1 MTTTPAHAL
10 GLGGLLRLRVLAVV
24 GILALV
30 LVARYGL
37 GLELPLGDLLGVLA
51 TWVVVTFATG
61 MWLARQGEDVGP
73 LPLTAA
79 MALDA
84 VLLTAVF
91 ALTGGPSNPF
101 NFLYLVHIALASV
114 VLPPRHAWAL
124 AGLATGLFALLFVW
138 NVPMAGMS
146 HMGHEGHAGH
156 DMSLHLRGM
165 WVAFALAAAL
175 ILGVVSR
182 VSTALSEREREL
194 VEARA
199 QAARSARLASL
210 ATLAAGAAHELAT
223 PLGTIS
229 LVAKELERDLGDS
242 APNADAVADVKL
254 IHDQVARC
262 RAILEALRADAGDP
276 AGEAR
281 EAITPA
287 ALVARAIDGL
297 ERASCVTVQG
307 EASEAVVRTFPRS
320 VALALRNLTKNAIE
334 ATPPDGVVRVTCTVR
349 DRALTLAVQDDGPG
363 IPADV
368 LERVGEPFYT
378 TRPAGRGMGLGVFLA
393 RTVAERLG
401 GTLHLDS
408 TARGTTAALTV
419 PAE

>member
-1 MTTTPAHAL
+1 MTQTPAHAL
-10 GLGGLLRLRVLAVV
+10 GLGGLLRLRLRAVV

-30 LVARYGL
+30 LLARYGL
-37 GLELPLGDLLGVLA
+37 GLALPLTELLSVLA
-51 TWVVVTFATG
+51 SWVAVTFATG

-84 VLLTAVF
+84 VLLTVVF

-101 NFLYLVHIALASV
+101 NFLYLVYIALASV

-124 AGLATGLFALLFVW
+124 AALATGLFALLFVW
-138 NVPMAGMS
+138 NVPLGGMS
-146 HMGHEGHAGH
+146 GMGHEGH

-175 ILGVVSR
+175 ILGVVSH
-182 VSTALSEREREL
+182 VATALSDREREL
-194 VEARA
+194 VVARA

-229 LVAKELERDLGDS
+229 MVAKELERDLGDS
-242 APNADAVADVKL
+242 ATNADAVADVKL
-254 IHDQVARC
+254 IHEQVARC

-281 EAITPA
+281 EAVTPA

-297 ERASCVTVQG
+297 DREACVRVQG
-307 EASEAVVRTFPRS
+307 DASSALVRTFPRS

-334 ATPPDGVVRVTCTVR
+334 ATPADGVVTITCTVR
-349 DRALTLAVQDDGPG
+349 DRVLTLAVRDDGAG
-363 IPADV
+363 IPAHV

-378 TRPAGRGMGLGVFLA
+378 TRPTGRGMGLGVFLA

-401 GTLHLDS
+401 GTLLLDS
-408 TARGTTAALTV
+408 TTRGTTASLTV

>member
-1 MTTTPAHAL
+1 MNTTPVHAL
-10 GLGGLLRLRVLAVV
+10 GLGGLHRLRVLAVV

-30 LVARYGL
+30 LIARYAL
-37 GLELPLGDLLGVLA
+37 GLQLPLADLLSVLA
-51 TWVVVTFATG
+51 TWAAVTFATG

-114 VLPPRHAWAL
+114 VLPPRHAWGL
-124 AGLATGLFALLFVW
+124 AVLATGLFALLFVW
-138 NVPMAGMS
+138 SVPLGGMS
-146 HMGHEGHAGH
+146 HMGHEGH

-165 WVAFALAAAL
+165 WIAFALAAAL

-182 VSTALSEREREL
+182 VTTALSDREREL
-194 VEARA
+194 VVARA
-199 QAARSARLASL
+199 QAARSERLASL

-229 LVAKELERDLGDS
+229 LVAKELERDLGEFPAS
-242 APNADAVADVKL
+242 ADAVADVKL
-254 IHDQVARC
+254 IHEQVARC

-276 AGEAR
+276 AGETR
-281 EAITPA
+281 EPILPA
-287 ALVARAIDGL
+287 ALVARAIEGL
-297 ERASCVTVQG
+297 AGASRVRVEG
-307 EASEAVVRTFPRS
+307 DASQTLVHTFPRS
-320 VALALRNLTKNAIE
+320 VALALRNLVKNAIE
-334 ATPPDGVVRVTCTVR
+334 AQPEEGAVTVTCTLW
-349 DRALTLAVQDDGPG
+349 DRALTLAVHDDGAG
-363 IPADV
+363 IPAAM
-368 LERVGEPFYT
+368 LMRVGEPFFT
-378 TRPAGRGMGLGVFLA
+378 TRPPGRGMGLGVFLA

-401 GTLHLDS
+401 GTLRLDS
-408 TARGTTAALTV
+408 SARGTTASLTI
-419 PAE
+419 PSE